1 MHMFDWEDM
10 HYFTVFADS
19 KSLSA
24 AARLLA
30 VDHAT
35 VARRIAALEK
45 ALALK
50 LVDRR
55 PRAYSLTLDG
65 ERIAAL
71 GQSMTEDAFAVL
83 RLAKAGQQT
92 LAGEVSISIAPSI
105 AAEFVVPFLGQLRQQ
120 YPAIHLRMIA
130 ETRMASLPH
139 GEADIIVRIG
149 RLTDESLVVRKVR
162 VLPFAFYATAEYV
175 ARVAPEDYVF
185 IAFDESLDGSEQ
197 FGWLKNRAAGRDIVF
212 RSNSID
218 IQRIA
223 AAAGV
228 GVVLLPQFLA
238 AKSDLQRLDEV
249 EMQREVWLAVHTD
262 LRHTPVV
269 RAVLDFLSGCFNEA

>member
-1 MHMFDWEDM
+1 MFDWEDL
-10 HYFTVFADS
+10 HYFSVFAER

-24 AARLLA
+24 AARVLS

-35 VARRIAALEK
+35 VARRIAALER

-55 PRAYSLTLDG
+55 PRAYNLTIDG
-65 ERIAAL
+65 EQIAAL
-71 GQSMTEDAFAVL
+71 GQRMTEDAFAVM

-105 AAEFVVPFLGQLRQQ
+105 AAWFVVPYLGRLRAQ
-120 YPAIHLRMIA
+120 YPAIHIHLIA

-139 GEADIIVRIG
+139 GEADVIVRLG
-149 RLTDESLVVRKVR
+149 RPTDDGLVARKIAT
-162 VLPFAFYATAEYV
+162 LPFSFYATADYLATV
-175 ARVAPEDYVF
+175 AADDYTF
-185 IAFDESLDGSEQ
+185 IAFDESLDSSAQ
-197 FGWLKNRAAGRDIVF
+197 YQWLYARAAGRPIVF
-212 RSNSID
+212 RSNNID

-228 GVVLLPQFLA
+228 GVVVLPHFLA
-238 AKSDLQRLDEV
+238 AQSDLQRLDDA
-249 EMQREVWLAVHTD
+249 EMLREVWLAVHHD

-269 RAVLDFLSGCFNEA
+269 RAVLDFLSGCFSETVN